1 MQSIKAAIGGKMS
14 DNNNVR
20 FSPVDRSENLGGP
33 LIVIRGGKML
43 TFGQGSSSEEPL
55 ESGTTIQGV
64 FEGSVPNKFNEERRD
79 YKVRGADQTL
89 YILAD
94 SATLNR
100 QLAKVQ
106 TGELIEIVYN
116 GKKTVKRKTGGM
128 AEMHDYRVSRA
139 IVDSE

>member
-1 MQSIKAAIGGKMS
+1 MS

-64 FEGSVPNKFNEERRD
+64 FEGSVPNKFNEDRRD